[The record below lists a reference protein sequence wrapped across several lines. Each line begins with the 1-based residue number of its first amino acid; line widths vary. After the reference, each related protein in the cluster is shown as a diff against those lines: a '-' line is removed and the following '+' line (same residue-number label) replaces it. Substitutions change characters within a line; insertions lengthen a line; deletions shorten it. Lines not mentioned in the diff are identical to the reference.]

1 MKRVHLIIFLFL
13 TAFSLQAKD
22 HVRFLDI
29 PLSLRTDT
37 LSLLLSERG
46 FSPEGDREFSAHL
59 SGLEVWLTLNSV
71 SDSVAVNH
79 LLLST
84 RYQQGRTLRDDYM
97 TLMKWMR
104 HHYGSPTWE
113 STVRGHA
120 FARWFVSFDH
130 DIVMIATSKP
140 SVEIYFYEN
149 HQHRNIDYYAI
160 LKHCER
166 YPVDDVPFLTANES
180 VTWKRNAP
188 AVSQKKYVKKRKTT
202 RRRRSARRGRRR

>member
-1 MKRVHLIIFLFL
+1 MKRFHLIIFFIL
-13 TAFSLQAKD
+13 TTVALLAD
-22 HVRFLDI
+22 GHVRFLDL
-29 PLSLRTDT
+29 PLTLRTDT

-46 FSPEGDREFSAHL
+46 FSPEGDREFSTHL
-59 SGLEVWLTLNSV
+59 SGLEVWLTMNSA
-71 SDSVAVNH
+71 SDSTAVNH
-79 LLLST
+79 LMLTT
-84 RYQQGRTLRDDYM
+84 RHQQGRTLRDDYM

-149 HQHRNIDYYAI
+149 HQKRNIDYYAI

-166 YPVDDVPFLTANES
+166 YPAEDVPFLTANES

-188 AVSQKKYVKKRKTT
+188 AVSKKKYSKRRKYN
-202 RRRRSARRGRRR
+202 RRRHGRRSRRR